1 MLDSSSTALFPLLES
16 AGRKGALGSLRV
28 ALRMY
33 AALEDQSLMISKGH
47 AMMKS
52 AVVALISLIVALPAF
67 GKTYKSTYPDP
78 CSQVWSAVTD
88 TLSNADNYTVTGKD
102 DAKMTADYD
111 PKHAAHVNV
120 SGALL
125 QRKNHVTLIS
135 KGTGCEMQVVSNYSG
150 WEHND
155 QGDFK
160 TRVDQS
166 LTKVKAASPSQPAKP
181 DEVTK

>member
-1 MLDSSSTALFPLLES
+1 MLRS
-16 AGRKGALGSLRV
+16 V
-28 ALRMY
+28 
-33 AALEDQSLMISKGH
+33 I
-47 AMMKS
+47 
-52 AVVALISLIVALPAF
+52 VVLISVIVALPAF
-67 GKTYKSTYPDP
+67 GKTYKSTYPDNCAQLWP
-78 CSQVWSAVTD
+78 AVKDVLGNPT
-88 TLSNADNYTVTGKD
+88 NYNVTASD

-125 QRKNHVTLIS
+125 QRKNHVTLVP

-160 TRVDQS
+160 SRVDES
-166 LTKVKAASPSQPAKP
+166 LAKLKSPSAPPTDKTANTTEPAKP
-181 DEVTK
+181 ANSK

>member
-1 MLDSSSTALFPLLES
+1 
-16 AGRKGALGSLRV
+16 
-28 ALRMY
+28 
-33 AALEDQSLMISKGH
+33 
-47 AMMKS
+47 MMKS
-52 AVVALISLIVALPAF
+52 AVAALILLIVAIPAF

-125 QRKNHVTLIS
+125 QRKNHVTLVS
-135 KGTGCEMQVVSNYSG
+135 QGTGCQMQVVSNYSG

-166 LTKVKAASPSQPAKP
+166 LAKLKGAAPAEAAKP
-181 DEVTK
+181 VETGK